1 MPNSHL
7 GGLHSSPPSLVR
19 RVLDVSTN
27 RMIHFLV
34 PPERE
39 GQSSSL
45 AFFDDRVYSLLG
57 DDRATEAKTVQKKVS
72 RRDLFEFFTH

>member
-1 MPNSHL
+1 
-7 GGLHSSPPSLVR
+7 
-19 RVLDVSTN
+19 
-27 RMIHFLV
+27 MIHFLV